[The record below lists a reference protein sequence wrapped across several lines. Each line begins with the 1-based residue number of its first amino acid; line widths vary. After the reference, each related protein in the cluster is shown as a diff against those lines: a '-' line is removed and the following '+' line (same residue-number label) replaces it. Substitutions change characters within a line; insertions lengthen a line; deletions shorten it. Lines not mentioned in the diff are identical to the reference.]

1 VRLADFLGRIKTQCY
16 FISSASFRSR
26 IRLLSLSTGEEH
38 RLARDNATLEH
49 LPAVPRVRW
58 MHSIRISGD
67 YLGILFINNDD
78 DGDDDDDDDGNE
90 LVVWNWKT
98 GVKNLVSEHL
108 HLLLRLAI

>member
-1 VRLADFLGRIKTQCY
+1 VCLADFLGRIKDLLY
-16 FISSASFRSR
+16 FISSASLRSR

-38 RLARDNATLEH
+38 RLVRDNATLEH
-49 LPAVPRVRW
+49 LPAVPRARW

-67 YLGILFINNDD
+67 YLGILFIND

-98 GVKNLVSEHL
+98 GIKNLVSE
-108 HLLLRLAI
+108 

>member
-1 VRLADFLGRIKTQCY
+1 MRLAYFLGRIKTQCY
-16 FISSASFRSR
+16 FISSASFRCR

-38 RLARDNATLEH
+38 RLARNNATLEH

-58 MHSIRISGD
+58 EHSIRISGD

-78 DGDDDDDDDGNE
+78 DGDGNE

-98 GVKNLVSEHL
+98 GAKHLVSEYL
-108 HLLLRLAI
+108 HLLLQLAI